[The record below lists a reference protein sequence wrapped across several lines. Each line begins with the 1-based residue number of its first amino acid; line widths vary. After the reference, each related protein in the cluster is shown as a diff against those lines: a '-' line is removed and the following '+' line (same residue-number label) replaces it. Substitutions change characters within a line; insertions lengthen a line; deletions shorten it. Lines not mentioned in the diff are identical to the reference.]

1 MDPKELVMQVV
12 QVLGPE
18 VVIGMLTDPNVM
30 NMVSQFA
37 QAVGQLQDGE
47 KQQLAQ
53 IVQQM
58 AQQGSGNAEQQA
70 QGQSQS
76 GAFGGQ
82 AEQNPFA

>member
-18 VVIGMLTDPNVM
+18 VVIGMLSDPNLL
-30 NMVSQFA
+30 NMVVQFA

-76 GAFGGQ
+76 GVFGGG

>member
-18 VVIGMLTDPNVM
+18 VVIGMLTDPNLL
-30 NMVSQFA
+30 NMVVQFA

-58 AQQGSGNAEQQA
+58 AEQGGGNAEQQA
-70 QGQSQS
+70 QGQPQS
-76 GAFGGQ
+76 GAFGGG

>member
-1 MDPKELVMQVV
+1 MDPKELVMQIV

-18 VVIGMLTDPNVM
+18 VVIGMLTDPNLL
-30 NMVSQFA
+30 NMVVQFA

-53 IVQQM
+53 VVQQM
-58 AQQGSGNAEQQA
+58 AQQGAGNAEQQA
-70 QGQSQS
+70 QGQPSS
-76 GAFGGQ
+76 GAFGGG